1 MALTMFPTTVLA
13 ASSVSRNY
21 ARIGS
26 LKNDTLIASAANGR
40 VTYVGNYAYGENM
53 YLMFALPQNASRV
66 SLRIDGPVS
75 GTLIGYNYRGPCNA
89 KRNYCKPPYTRV
101 PVFLLPA
108 QYKP

>member
-53 YLMFALPQNASRV
+53 Y
-66 SLRIDGPVS
+66 
-75 GTLIGYNYRGPCNA
+75 
-89 KRNYCKPPYTRV
+89 
-101 PVFLLPA
+101 
-108 QYKP
+108 

>member
-1 MALTMFPTTVLA
+1 MKKSLGQRIIAGVLSLAMALTMFPTTVLA

-53 YLMFALPQNASRV
+53 Y
-66 SLRIDGPVS
+66 
-75 GTLIGYNYRGPCNA
+75 
-89 KRNYCKPPYTRV
+89 
-101 PVFLLPA
+101 
-108 QYKP
+108 